1 MATSEAVTETF
12 LISVQH
18 WIVYSMFAQCTWWFP
33 LVYLFLTSSSVIF
46 TYARLLCAWQ
56 TLFLRKIS
64 LAKPKKHFEI
74 EYAFY
79 LPLPLKSTNETTSV
93 LLSSPPIW
101 KFKLRRKGTKLRQDD
116 EKRDKESFCIQM
128 FNTKKESTSF
138 SMDSHNCWYFQSIM
152 LFNMRKIVRFPLT
165 LFLDHVVTFFML
177 LVHTLAG
184 RHG

>member
-56 TLFLRKIS
+56 PLFFGRSVLQSQRNILKLNMPSTCLFLWS
-64 LAKPKKHFEI
+64 LLMRL
-74 EYAFY
+74 
-79 LPLPLKSTNETTSV
+79 LPFCSV
-93 LLSSPPIW
+93 LLLFENS
-101 KFKLRRKGTKLRQDD
+101 KFAEREQSLDKMMKNGTKNHFVF
-116 EKRDKESFCIQM
+116 KCS
-128 FNTKKESTSF
+128 THKKSTSL

>member
-101 KFKLRRKGTKLRQDD
+101 KFKIRRKGTKLRQDD

-128 FNTKKESTSF
+128 FKIYPLSF
-138 SMDSHNCWYFQSIM
+138 LLKFPYNCWYFQSIM
-152 LFNMRKIVRFPLT
+152 LFKLRKIVRFPLDWT
-165 LFLDHVVTFFML
+165 TW
-177 LVHTLAG
+177 
-184 RHG
+184 

>member
-1 MATSEAVTETF
+1 MCLAT
-12 LISVQH
+12 
-18 WIVYSMFAQCTWWFP
+18 P
-33 LVYLFLTSSSVIF
+33 
-46 TYARLLCAWQ
+46 
-56 TLFLRKIS
+56 FLRKIS

-177 LVHTLAG
+177 LVVHTLAG
-184 RHG
+184 RGRAMDNVKIRGLKKKTSHLQLISSLKQNCKMLLSVYQIILGWCPL